1 MGGEVELP
9 YTTTG
14 GPDTGQHGA
23 IEFPEYTAVNVLA
36 PGASWDALS
45 GRVAADSV
53 ALVGSSGRFFSKV
66 DPSMKFT
73 VPLGTPPPPGLA
85 DTVTVRVVD

>member
-1 MGGEVELP
+1 
-9 YTTTG
+9 
-14 GPDTGQHGA
+14 
-23 IEFPEYTAVNVLA
+23 
-36 PGASWDALS
+36 
-45 GRVAADSV
+45 V

-85 DTVTVRVVD
+85 DTVTARVVA